1 MFIIVKTAT
10 WVGVQNSLHFGQPSS
25 YQYPALAA
33 SPQPTARPG
42 SSSGGQNSPSPFDL
56 LRALSLQ
63 ADIPLQRAAVPP
75 MCAGGVAGGGAS
87 RNGSPPLYNDFSLS
101 ADLFATRPWT
111 ALNTLCATSASD
123 PYSIE
128 RAAKLYRNAA
138 SQYTLLLHALVA
150 SYPYA
155 LFNIKGAF
163 SSFDVF
169 YFYYAYSKQPILDC
183 GWSFPVA

>member
-1 MFIIVKTAT
+1 MFRVVKGAAC
-10 WVGVQNSLHFGQPSS
+10 VGVQNSLNFGQPSS
-25 YQYPALAA
+25 SYHQYPAVAA
-33 SPQPTARPG
+33 SPQPT
-42 SSSGGQNSPSPFDL
+42 SSNAGGQSSPSPFDL

-75 MCAGGVAGGGAS
+75 MCAGGMAAGGAM

-123 PYSIE
+123 PYSVE

-138 SQYTLLLHALVA
+138 SQCTFCLLHL
-150 SYPYA
+150 
-155 LFNIKGAF
+155 LTR
-163 SSFDVF
+163 
-169 YFYYAYSKQPILDC
+169 
-183 GWSFPVA
+183 

>member
-1 MFIIVKTAT
+1 VKGAAC
-10 WVGVQNSLHFGQPSS
+10 VGVQNSLHFGQPS

-33 SPQPTARPG
+33 SPQPTARPPSNG
-42 SSSGGQNSPSPFDL
+42 AGQNSPSPFDL

-75 MCAGGVAGGGAS
+75 VCAGGVAGGRAT

-111 ALNTLCATSASD
+111 ALNTLCPTSASD

-138 SQYTLLLHALVA
+138 SQYTVLLA
-150 SYPYA
+150 SFLNNVFPVCTA
-155 LFNIKGAF
+155 EHQM
-163 SSFDVF
+163 DVF
-169 YFYYAYSKQPILDC
+169 CQF
-183 GWSFPVA
+183 

>member
-1 MFIIVKTAT
+1 MLRTD
-10 WVGVQNSLHFGQPSS
+10 VQNSLQFGQPAS
-25 YQYPALAA
+25 YSYPALAA
-33 SPQPTARPG
+33 SPQTRTHP
-42 SSSGGQNSPSPFDL
+42 SSGGGQNSPTSFDL

-75 MCAGGVAGGGAS
+75 VCGGGVVGGGATN
-87 RNGSPPLYNDFSLS
+87 NGSPLYNDFSLS

-138 SQYTLLLHALVA
+138 SKFSILLDLSVSHTV
-150 SYPYA
+150 
-155 LFNIKGAF
+155 
-163 SSFDVF
+163 
-169 YFYYAYSKQPILDC
+169 SK
-183 GWSFPVA
+183 